1 MGDIRM
7 AFIAFKQ
14 GALEDRG
21 HVMENEEEKQ
31 NE

>member
-7 AFIAFKQ
+7 AFVGFKQ
-14 GALEDRG
+14 GVLEDRS
-21 HVMENEEEKQ
+21 HIMENEEEKQ